1 LTLTAIVRFLLEMR
15 PINQIGDTMADELR
29 MGFAQ
34 LLRKARMEHNADFLK
49 EGVRVL
55 SQALMEMEVEEHI
68 RSGTPRA
75 GGRTQQPP
83 QRLPG
88 EELGHPS
95 WKR

>member
-15 PINQIGDTMADELR
+15 PIDQIGDTMADELR
-29 MGFAQ
+29 MGPAQ

-75 GGRTQQPP
+75 GGRTQRPP

-88 EELGHPS
+88 
-95 WKR
+95 

>member
-15 PINQIGDTMADELR
+15 PIDQIGDTMADELR
-29 MGFAQ
+29 MGLAQ

-68 RSGTPRA
+68 RSGTSRA
-75 GGRTQQPP
+75 GGRTQRPP

-88 EELGHPS
+88 
-95 WKR
+95 

>member
-1 LTLTAIVRFLLEMR
+1 
-15 PINQIGDTMADELR
+15 MADELR
-29 MGFAQ
+29 MGLAQ

-68 RSGTPRA
+68 RSGTSRA
-75 GGRTQQPP
+75 GGRTQRPP

-95 WKR
+95 CKR